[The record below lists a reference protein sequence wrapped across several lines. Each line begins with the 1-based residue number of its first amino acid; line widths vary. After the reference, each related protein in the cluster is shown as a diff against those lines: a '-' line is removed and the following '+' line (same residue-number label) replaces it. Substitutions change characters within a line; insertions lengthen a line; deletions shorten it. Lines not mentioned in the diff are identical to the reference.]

1 MVDGEEDYTRPN
13 AFNSEMDLQMA
24 MKHLQQLHLLSTIG
38 NIHKRRRRRYY
49 IIAELLSWG
58 V

>member
-1 MVDGEEDYTRPN
+1 MVDGEEDYTPLN
-13 AFNSEMDLQMA
+13 AFNSEMDLQTVI
-24 MKHLQQLHLLSTIG
+24 KHLQQLHPLLTTG
-38 NIHKRRRRRYY
+38 NIHKRKRRRYF